1 MEFKK
6 SGIKKT
12 GLQVA
17 GILVLLIALCVA
29 GPAPK
34 AIAQYENSYVS
45 YNDFYQNL
53 APYGQ
58 WIEDPKYGYV
68 WSPNVDGSFR
78 PYYTSGHWAMTDYG
92 NTWISDFP
100 WGWACFHYGR
110 WTFDNY
116 YGWIWIPGT
125 TWGPAWVSWRDADG
139 TFGWSPLDP
148 DYDFSNSFGDY
159 MCPNDWW
166 VFIPYQYLYSGNY
179 YRYWNGPHGNSH
191 IIKNSHFVNNT
202 YENNH
207 ITFVSGPRVKDIEN
221 STHKT
226 VPVFHIKNSTNLN
239 TRVHGNEIK
248 MFRPAEIR
256 PVATNVGQRSI
267 PPNVVAAPQPVKT
280 RQAVNAGQTTPP
292 QFRNNIPPEN
302 IRQETPGVN
311 INKVA
316 EPAKPTPRYD
326 NNPYEWDV
334 NRSVPQRKA
343 QDRNIEDE
351 ENSRQAPAPQRQ
363 APAPQR
369 QAPAPQPAPQRQA
382 QPQQPAPQRQA
393 PAPQPAPQRQA
404 PAPQPQRQA
413 PAPAPQRPAGKR

>member
-1 MEFKK
+1 MGGNHYSCSEYKQYMEFKK
-6 SGIKKT
+6 SGFKKT
-12 GLQVA
+12 GMRVA
-17 GILVLLIALCVA
+17 GLVVLLVLLCVA
-29 GPAPK
+29 APAPR
-34 AIAQYENSYVS
+34 AMAQYENSYVS

-68 WSPNVDGSFR
+68 WSPNVDGGFR
-78 PYYTSGHWAMTDYG
+78 PYYTSGHWALTDYG
-92 NTWISDFP
+92 NTWISDLP

-116 YGWIWIPGT
+116 YGWLWIPGT

-148 DYDFSNSFGDY
+148 DYDLASTLGDY

-166 VFIPYQYLYSGNY
+166 VFIPYQYIYSGNY

-191 IIKNSHFVNNT
+191 IIKNSHFINNT

-207 ITFVSGPRVKDIEN
+207 VTFVSGPHAKDVEN
-221 STHKT
+221 YTHK
-226 VPVFHIKNSTNLN
+226 PVQLFKLKSSTNLN
-239 TRVHGNEIK
+239 TRVHANEIK

-256 PVATNVGQRSI
+256 PVATNVGQKTL
-267 PPNVVAAPQPVKT
+267 PPNVVAAPQPIKP

-292 QFRNNIPPEN
+292 QFRNNIPAEN
-302 IRQETPGVN
+302 IKQETPGVN
-311 INKVA
+311 IGRVA

-334 NRSVPQRKA
+334 NRSVPQGKPR
-343 QDRNIEDE
+343 QQVRSEDE
-351 ENSRQAPAPQRQ
+351 EETRPAPVRQPQAAPAPVRQAPPPQHAPAPQRS
-363 APAPQR
+363 
-369 QAPAPQPAPQRQA
+369 
-382 QPQQPAPQRQA
+382 
-393 PAPQPAPQRQA
+393 
-404 PAPQPQRQA
+404 A
-413 PAPAPQRPAGKR
+413 PAPAPQRAGGRR